1 MEKRMITVST
11 GGKKYDVEL
20 TLGACREYRRI
31 SGKEISEIRG
41 VTDIAEMLY
50 ACAVSTGRRRG
61 RPVEVSLEEFCDG
74 LPMDVVG
81 PFTELL
87 EGSGLTAAQDEAG
100 GQASKKKN

>member
-1 MEKRMITVST
+1 MEKKIITIRT
-11 GGKKYDVEL
+11 GGKEYDVEL

-61 RPVEVSLEEFCDG
+61 RPLEEFCDG
-74 LPMDVVG
+74 LPMDAVG
-81 PFTELL
+81 TFTELL
-87 EGSGLTAAQDEAG
+87 EGSGLTAVQDEAD
-100 GQASKKKN
+100 GQASKKKY